1 METFISSRECWLLY
15 LHLPSEIHEKG
26 LNIWKDWCFVFFL
39 VVSSLPLMPEIG
51 EKKPLWKV
59 SGREFNVAT
68 CSSLK
73 VLKPADL
80 NSVQSWSV
88 NNYTKELDRVITE
101 LWNITRGASLETDGN
116 SGELI
121 MVIKG
126 SIYLKCTEDEPRNYL
141 PANFSTWN
149 KLSKNQ
155 SANTFEITR
164 PWVITSMAL

>member
-1 METFISSRECWLLY
+1 
-15 LHLPSEIHEKG
+15 
-26 LNIWKDWCFVFFL
+26 
-39 VVSSLPLMPEIG
+39 MPEIG

-101 LWNITRGASLETDGN
+101 L
-116 SGELI
+116 
-121 MVIKG
+121 
-126 SIYLKCTEDEPRNYL
+126 
-141 PANFSTWN
+141 
-149 KLSKNQ
+149 
-155 SANTFEITR
+155 
-164 PWVITSMAL
+164 